1 MPDRTRQAGQVK
13 LLAGQ
18 RRILAAVWTAQQLCV
33 GVGAIGGELC
43 LREEQIGEFLNVQLL
58 L

>member
-1 MPDRTRQAGQVK
+1 MQDSRRQAGQVK

-18 RRILAAVWTAQQLCV
+18 RRILAAVWTAQQSCI

-43 LREEQIGEFLNVQLL
+43 LREGQKGGF
-58 L
+58 